1 MDLDPP
7 LAAVAGHKHGLL
19 VLRDHDG
26 SLAMGGGHLERGGGH
41 CPLNEVGVG
50 SEGEDPIVLGNTATD
65 EQTIIFF
72 SKLKVWWLLV
82 SGSGSF
88 PAQL

>member
-7 LAAVAGHKHGLL
+7 LAAIAGHKHCLL
-19 VLRDHDG
+19 VLGDHDG

-41 CPLNEVGVG
+41 SSLDEVGVG
-50 SEGEDPIVLGNTATD
+50 SEGEDTVVLGNTATD

-72 SKLKVWWLLV
+72 S
-82 SGSGSF
+82 
-88 PAQL
+88 QN